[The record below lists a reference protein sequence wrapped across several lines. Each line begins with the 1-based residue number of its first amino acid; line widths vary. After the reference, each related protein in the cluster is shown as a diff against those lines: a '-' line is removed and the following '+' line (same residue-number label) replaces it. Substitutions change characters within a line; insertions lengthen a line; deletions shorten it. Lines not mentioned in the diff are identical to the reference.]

1 MGRGASGAKERHTV
15 APMSPD
21 EPSGAEKRASLEAV
35 LTAAL
40 GDPAPTEQ
48 YQRPVADHERTALQ
62 AELDAVE
69 PAHTAAAAR
78 LHTLYAD

>member
-1 MGRGASGAKERHTV
+1 
-15 APMSPD
+15 MSPD
-21 EPSGAEKRASLEAV
+21 EPTGAEKRASLEEILNAE
-35 LTAAL
+35 L
-40 GDPAPTEQ
+40 GDPAPVEH
-48 YQRPVADHERTALQ
+48 YRRPVRDHERAALQ